1 MYYRKSTKLKGSST
15 DIFNPNSTKKPLD
28 GRQLDLWSTAL
39 FPHCPS
45 LTSHYL
51 WGCKRVRHNL
61 ATKQQQQSYQRP
73 LGLPWWLSGKE
84 SACNAGNMGSIPGLG
99 RSSGERN
106 GNPCQ
111 CSCLGKP
118 RDRGAWQAIIH
129 GVGKELDTT

>member
-15 DIFNPNSTKKPLD
+15 DIFNPNSTTKPLD
-28 GRQLDLWSTAL
+28 GRQLDLWSIAL

-61 ATKQQQQSYQRP
+61 ATKQQQSYQRP

-84 SACNAGNMGSIPGLG
+84 SACNAGNMGSIP
-99 RSSGERN
+99 RS
-106 GNPCQ
+106 
-111 CSCLGKP
+111 
-118 RDRGAWQAIIH
+118 
-129 GVGKELDTT
+129 